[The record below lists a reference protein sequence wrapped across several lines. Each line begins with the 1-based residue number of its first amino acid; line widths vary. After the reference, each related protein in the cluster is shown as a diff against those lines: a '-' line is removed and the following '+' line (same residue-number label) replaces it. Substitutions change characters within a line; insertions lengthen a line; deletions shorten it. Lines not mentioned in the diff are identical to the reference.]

1 MSSSDRQVRRLFVA
15 MDTGD
20 GVGRAA
26 VKAGMHRNTAR
37 RHRLRGLLPSE
48 RAEPRAYR
56 TRPDPFAGD
65 WPGLEAM
72 LLEAPGLNAKT
83 IFEDLRGR
91 RPGVYIDG
99 HLRTLQRRVKAWRA
113 RQGPEK
119 EIFFPQEHRPGEAS
133 QTDFTWA
140 NELAITIRG
149 EPYLHMLCHFAMPF
163 SNFGW
168 ATPCRSESIAALF
181 EGMQA
186 GLWELGGSP
195 EFSQTDHSTAATHG
209 VGNGRR
215 GFNADY
221 LRLVAHYGIKAR
233 TIGVGEK
240 EQNGDV
246 EALNGAMKR
255 DIEQQ
260 LLLRGSRDFESHAA
274 YRAWLAQVLRRRN
287 LLREPR
293 LSQERETLRPLA
305 ATRLPSYTEI
315 PVRGGLGRGVRGRGH
330 PYWGPARLCG
340 ERVTVRVH
348 ETRVE
353 VLLGAV
359 VEIDVDRIQG
369 KAGHGIQYRHVIA
382 GLMRKPGA
390 FRCYRYRDALFPTQ
404 TFRRAYERLTADLSE
419 WAADVEYLRIV
430 NLAATT
436 MECEVDAALGV
447 LLAAGTRPT
456 LDLVRARVAPAT
468 PMAPLLEAPVVDLK
482 AYDSL
487 LEDAAERVA

>member
-1 MSSSDRQVRRLFVA
+1 MS
-15 MDTGD
+15 MDAGD
-20 GVGRAA
+20 GVGAA
-26 VKAGMHRNTAR
+26 AMKSGMHRNTAR
-37 RHRLRGLLPSE
+37 RHLSRGLLPSD
-48 RAEPRAYR
+48 RAERRTYR
-56 TRPDPFAGD
+56 TRPDPFEAD

-72 LLEAPGLNAKT
+72 LVEAPGLEAKT
-83 IFEDLRGR
+83 LFGDLRER
-91 RPGVYIDG
+91 RPGVYRDG

-113 RQGPEK
+113 SRGPEK

-149 EPYLHMLCHFAMPF
+149 EPYPHMLCHFALPY

-181 EGMQA
+181 EGLQA
-186 GLWELGGSP
+186 GLWELGGRP

-209 VGNGRR
+209 VGSGRR

-221 LRLVAHYGIKAR
+221 LRLVGHYGMRAR

-255 DIEQQ
+255 DLEQQ

-274 YRAWLAQVLRRRN
+274 YRTWLAQTFRRRN
-287 LLREPR
+287 ALREPR
-293 LSQERETLRPLA
+293 LSQERQALGPLA

-315 PVRGGLGRGVRGRGH
+315 AVRVGQGSTVSVRGHAYSV
-330 PYWGPARLCG
+330 PARLCG
-340 ERVTVRVH
+340 ERVTVRVY

-353 VLLGAV
+353 VLLGNV
-359 VEIDVDRIQG
+359 VEIDVDRLQG
-369 KAGHGIQYRHVIA
+369 KAGHGIQYRHVIG

-390 FRCYRYRDALFPTQ
+390 FRRYRYRDALFPTQ

-430 NLAATT
+430 SLAAMT
-436 MECEVDAALGV
+436 MECEVEASLAAL
-447 LLAAGTRPT
+447 LDAGTRPT
-456 LDLVRARVAPAT
+456 LDLVRAQVAPAT
-468 PMAPLLEAPVVDLK
+468 PIAPFLEAPVVDLF
-482 AYDSL
+482 AYDAL
-487 LEDAAERVA
+487 LEAVAGRVA